1 MGDYQQFQNKFYQC
15 NQDQLKLD
23 QILNDVGI
31 SNNVKF
37 IDTLFPYKKF
47 AKLPDEGIKHL

>member
-23 QILNDVGI
+23 QILNDVVI